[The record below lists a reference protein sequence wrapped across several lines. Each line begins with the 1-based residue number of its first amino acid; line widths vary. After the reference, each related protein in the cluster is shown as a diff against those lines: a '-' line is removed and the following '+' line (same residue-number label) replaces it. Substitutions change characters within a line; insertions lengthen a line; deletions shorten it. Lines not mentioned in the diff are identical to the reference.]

1 MVCITDLQADNKDM
15 NENLGAVKAHAM
27 HNCYTISE
35 LNEAIQVVKS
45 LMAKNVAKEINK
57 ILGVSSPNGSVHQS
71 TSSNRV
77 VGVNATAE
85 PTPAVT

>member
-1 MVCITDLQADNKDM
+1 MLCITDLQADNKDM

-35 LNEAIQVVKS
+35 LNEAIQVVNS
-45 LMAKNVAKEINK
+45 PLTKNAAIEINK
-57 ILGVSSPNGSVHQS
+57 ILDFCSPNGSMHQS

-77 VGVNATAE
+77 VGVDATAE